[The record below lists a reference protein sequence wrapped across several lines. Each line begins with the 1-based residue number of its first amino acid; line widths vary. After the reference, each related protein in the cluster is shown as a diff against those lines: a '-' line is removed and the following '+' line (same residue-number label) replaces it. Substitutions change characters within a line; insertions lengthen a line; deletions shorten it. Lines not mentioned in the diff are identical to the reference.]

1 MKLLLDPQTYNMQQF
16 GGISRYHT
24 EVLVELQKIPGI
36 EIECPIVYSD
46 NLHLKEYGLFENFRN
61 RVTDAALLPKFL
73 KKKLVKKFRKKN
85 IKLTK
90 KALAKQDFDVFVST
104 YYDPYFLENLGE
116 KPFVLTLH
124 DMIHDIFPQYFA
136 RDKYTVA
143 RKKLLL
149 EKATRVICVSEN
161 TKKDIL
167 KFYPH
172 IDASKLDVVYLSQSI
187 DTQSKVDVAL
197 PQKYILF
204 VGNRT
209 IYKNFNFF
217 IKAVAPLLKAE
228 PDLFVVCAGGN
239 GFENNE
245 KELIQSLGIEKQI
258 IQRNFED
265 NELAAYYSN
274 AKCFVFPSEYEGF
287 GIPVLEAMACGCPVV
302 LANHSSFPE
311 VAGDAGVFFE
321 LNNAEDLKSKV
332 SGLLENENLRQEFM
346 KKGLERAANFSW
358 KKTAQG
364 CLETYNKAAAQ
375 KGQRT

>member
-1 MKLLLDPQTYNMQQF
+1 MKLLLDPQAYNMQQF

-24 EVLVELQKIPGI
+24 EVLVELQREGRLK
-36 EIECPIVYSD
+36 IECPIVYSD
-46 NLHLKEYGLFENFRN
+46 NLHLKEYGLFQNFRN
-61 RVTDAALLPKFL
+61 TFVDASWMPKFL
-73 KKKLVKKFRKKN
+73 KKKLVKKFRKQN
-85 IKLTK
+85 IKLTR
-90 KALAKQDFDVFVST
+90 KALAKQEFDVFIST
-104 YYDPYFLENLGE
+104 YYDPYFLENLGS

-124 DMIHDIFPQYFA
+124 DMIHDIFPQYFT

-167 KFYPH
+167 RFYPH
-172 IDASKLDVVYLSQSI
+172 IDASKLDVVYLAQSI
-187 DTQSKVDVAL
+187 DTQSKSDVSL
-197 PQKYILF
+197 PENYILF

-217 IKAVAPLLKAE
+217 IKAVAPLLLADS
-228 PDLFVVCAGGN
+228 DLFVICAGGN
-239 GFENNE
+239 AFERDEIAMLQN
-245 KELIQSLGIEKQI
+245 LGISNQI

-265 NELAAYYSN
+265 HELASYYSN

-311 VAGDAGVFFE
+311 VAGNAGIYFE
-321 LNNAEDLKSKV
+321 LNNAADLKNKV
-332 SGLLENENLRQEFM
+332 DELLTNETLRQDFI
-346 KKGLERAANFSW
+346 KRGLDNAAKFSW
-358 KKTAQG
+358 KKTAQA
-364 CLETYNKAAAQ
+364 CLEVYKKAAMQ
-375 KGQRT
+375 SR